1 MIKELVFKALPF
13 KVQNQLDALAEVYEV
28 LSEIKDPAVLRSIG
42 PAGIKACSSHRGKQG
57 KPTLARRTTAHSST
71 GPTRPIN
78 P

>member
-42 PAGIKACSSHRGKQG
+42 PAGIKGLLLHRGKQG
-57 KPTLARRTTAHSST
+57 KDGQLEGHGNSRVHGLNLS
-71 GPTRPIN
+71 
-78 P
+78 